1 MENQKNNSYFVQ
13 SVSIMDILRLLL
25 SKWYIILLVALLFT
39 GIAGAYTDFMVDPT
53 YDAYT
58 TLYVFNKAEG
68 AQGSVT
74 SSDLT
79 ASADLAESYKVIL
92 SSRSLREA
100 LIKEVK
106 DNNSEYALLNL
117 TPAYLSKAVTV
128 SNVNETQV
136 IRISVTTT
144 DPELSA
150 AIANAYALVS
160 PNEMAEITEVG
171 KVNIV
176 DWAKVPTAP
185 SGPSMARNCAFG
197 FIVGALLVA
206 AILVLKMLSDTII
219 HDVDDIQKITDTTI
233 IGSVPSFRTKNVA
246 KEFNLTIVKGRNI
259 ADEN

>member
-1 MENQKNNSYFVQ
+1 MENQKNNSYFAQ
-13 SVSIMDILRLLL
+13 SVSVMDILKLLL
-25 SKWYIILLVALLFT
+25 SRWYLILLVALLFT
-39 GIAGAYTDFMVDPT
+39 GIAGAYTDFMIAPT

-58 TLYVFNKAEG
+58 TLYVFNKTEG

-92 SSRSLREA
+92 SSRSMREA
-100 LIKEVK
+100 IVKEVEK
-106 DNNSEYALLNL
+106 NHSEYALLNL

-136 IRISVTTT
+136 IRISVTTEN
-144 DPELSA
+144 PELSA
-150 AIANAYALVS
+150 AIANAYALIS

-176 DWAKVPTAP
+176 DWARVPTSP
-185 SGPSMARNCAFG
+185 SGPDMVKNCAVG
-197 FIVGALLVA
+197 FILGALFVA
-206 AILVLKMLSDTII
+206 ILLVLKMLSDTII
-219 HDVDDIQKITDTTI
+219 HDVDDVEKITDTTI
-233 IGSVPSFRTKNVA
+233 IGSVPSLKV
-246 KEFNLTIVKGRNI
+246 KSVSKDFNLTIVKGRNI